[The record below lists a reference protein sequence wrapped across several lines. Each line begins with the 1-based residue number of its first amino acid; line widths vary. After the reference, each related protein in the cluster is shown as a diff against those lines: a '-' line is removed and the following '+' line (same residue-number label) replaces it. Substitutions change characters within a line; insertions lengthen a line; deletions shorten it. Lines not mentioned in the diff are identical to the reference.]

1 MRIQKSRMRC
11 VGIFLAV
18 VICFFAVQQSYGVQN
33 MHDITQAEPDHL
45 AVHTM
50 ERQQGSFLDILGR
63 SELTQSEQARL
74 TVSARITRLNA
85 ERNVIL
91 WPPCIDSVTQRKKF
105 IFIILYLFS
114 PSSLAGGKMTAGLR
128 EEMSK
133 VLGIQSK
140 STISDNCAD
149 VVFLYQNYGDFSG
162 DIEYLYTEI
171 VNRLKFKGL
180 IN

>member
-1 MRIQKSRMRC
+1 MELNFERIIRLKKIR
-11 VGIFLAV
+11 I
-18 VICFFAVQQSYGVQN
+18 
-33 MHDITQAEPDHL
+33 EK
-45 AVHTM
+45 
-50 ERQQGSFLDILGR
+50 
-63 SELTQSEQARL
+63 SELSEEENIL
-74 TVSARITRLNA
+74 TAPLLSNKSLIGDIYEIFVEVLN
-85 ERNVIL
+85 ERGY
-91 WPPCIDSVTQRKKF
+91 PPNTDSVTQRKKF

-128 EEMSK
+128 EEMSR

-171 VNRLKFKGL
+171 VNRLRIKGL

>member
-1 MRIQKSRMRC
+1 MELDFNKIIRLKKIRIEK
-11 VGIFLAV
+11 
-18 VICFFAVQQSYGVQN
+18 
-33 MHDITQAEPDHL
+33 
-45 AVHTM
+45 
-50 ERQQGSFLDILGR
+50 
-63 SELTQSEQARL
+63 SELSEEENAL
-74 TVSARITRLNA
+74 TALILKDKSLIHEIYKIFIELLN
-85 ERNVIL
+85 ERGC
-91 WPPCIDSVTQRKKF
+91 PPNIDSVTQRKKF

-128 EEMSK
+128 EEMSR
-133 VLGIQSK
+133 VLGVQSK

-162 DIEYLYTEI
+162 DIEYLYAEI

>member
-1 MRIQKSRMRC
+1 MKLDFNKIIRLKKIRIEK
-11 VGIFLAV
+11 
-18 VICFFAVQQSYGVQN
+18 
-33 MHDITQAEPDHL
+33 
-45 AVHTM
+45 
-50 ERQQGSFLDILGR
+50 
-63 SELTQSEQARL
+63 SELSEEENIL
-74 TVSARITRLNA
+74 TSPILKDKSLIHEIYKIFVEVLN
-85 ERNVIL
+85 ERGC
-91 WPPCIDSVTQRKKF
+91 PPNIDSVTQRKKF

-128 EEMSK
+128 EEMG
-133 VLGIQSK
+133 VQSK
-140 STISDNCAD
+140 STISDNCTD

>member
-1 MRIQKSRMRC
+1 MKLDFNKIIRLKKIRIEK
-11 VGIFLAV
+11 
-18 VICFFAVQQSYGVQN
+18 
-33 MHDITQAEPDHL
+33 
-45 AVHTM
+45 
-50 ERQQGSFLDILGR
+50 
-63 SELTQSEQARL
+63 SELSEEENTL
-74 TVSARITRLNA
+74 TSPILKDKSLVYEIYRIFVEVLN
-85 ERNVIL
+85 ESVC
-91 WPPCIDSVTQRKKF
+91 PPNIDSVTQRKKF

-128 EEMSK
+128 EEISR

-162 DIEYLYTEI
+162 DIEYLYTKI
-171 VNRLKFKGL
+171 VNRLRIKGL

>member
-1 MRIQKSRMRC
+1 MELDFNKIIRLKMIRIEK
-11 VGIFLAV
+11 
-18 VICFFAVQQSYGVQN
+18 
-33 MHDITQAEPDHL
+33 
-45 AVHTM
+45 
-50 ERQQGSFLDILGR
+50 
-63 SELTQSEQARL
+63 SELTEEENALISPLLKDKNLIYEIYKIFIEL
-74 TVSARITRLNA
+74 LNG
-85 ERNVIL
+85 RGC
-91 WPPCIDSVTQRKKF
+91 PPNIDSVTQRKKF

-128 EEMSK
+128 PEIAR
-133 VLGIQSK
+133 VLGIQSEC
-140 STISDNCAD
+140 TISDNCAD